1 MRRLRH
7 ARRGEGLHEGRAARG
22 EHWLRGRRVRHLCV
36 REGMATGRAGEE
48 VREERGEGR
57 EEARQGVVGEEQ
69 PPLSELA
76 PRRGRTSGGQ

>member
-1 MRRLRH
+1 
-7 ARRGEGLHEGRAARG
+7 
-22 EHWLRGRRVRHLCV
+22 
-36 REGMATGRAGEE
+36 MATGRAGEE